1 MKLKRFGFALLLT
14 GALLIGLV
22 GGAAAAP
29 SENACWG
36 QATKA
41 YVDTEVGIM
50 GEHAS
55 SYSTPRV
62 GLRNL
67 ARSLHELGVLEDD
80 SMQALGA
87 FVAAEEGLEVDACA
101 TE

>member
-1 MKLKRFGFALLLT
+1 MQVKRFGFALLLT
-14 GALLIGLV
+14 VALLTGLV
-22 GGAAAAP
+22 GGTAAAP

-50 GEHAS
+50 GKHAS
-55 SYSTPRV
+55 EFSTPRL

-67 ARSLHELGVLEDD
+67 ARFLHDQDILDDD

-87 FVAAEEGLEVDACA
+87 FVAAEEGLEVDACQ
-101 TE
+101 

>member
-1 MKLKRFGFALLLT
+1 MQVKRFGFALLLT
-14 GALLIGLV
+14 VALLAGLV
-22 GGAAAAP
+22 GGTAAAP

-50 GEHAS
+50 GKHAS
-55 SYSTPRV
+55 EFSTPRL

-67 ARSLHELGVLEDD
+67 ARFLHEAGDLNDD

-87 FVAAEEGLEVDACA
+87 FVAAAENLEVDACQ
-101 TE
+101 

>member
-1 MKLKRFGFALLLT
+1 MQVKRFGFALLLT
-14 GALLIGLV
+14 VALLAGLV
-22 GGAAAAP
+22 GGTAAAP

-50 GEHAS
+50 GKHAS
-55 SYSTPRV
+55 EFPTPRL

-67 ARSLHELGVLEDD
+67 ARYLYHELEVLDDD

-87 FVAAEEGLEVDACA
+87 FVAAAEGLEVDACQ
-101 TE
+101 